1 MSVTANAVFKRPPLQ
16 VTTLLSNIKLGE
28 EFKLTWH
35 HDIVLTR
42 LRHPSLTP
50 DCKASHIWVVVVAC
64 NVGTE
69 FDDYALGSAIR
80 LKSDTLVVRL
90 KSISKGKYEVTLA

>member
-1 MSVTANAVFKRPPLQ
+1 MSVTANVIKRPPHQ
-16 VTTLLSNIKLGE
+16 LSSPLSSMKLGE

-42 LRHPSLTP
+42 LRHASLALDKT
-50 DCKASHIWVVVVAC
+50 AAHIWVVVVAC

-80 LKSDTLVVRL
+80 LKSDTLVSKL
-90 KSISKGKYEVTLA
+90 TPLSKGKYEVTLA